1 MSDIFERGGSSPQDG
16 TSAQGREWKLIEKLV
31 LSMQD
36 EQRRQRRW
44 SIFFRLV
51 TFAYL
56 GILLLMFL
64 SAMYAD
70 GMSGAHS
77 SEREKHVALVRLSG
91 MIVDGSDA
99 SANRVVSGLRR
110 AFETE
115 LATDIIL
122 SINSP
127 GGSPVQSGYIYREI
141 QRLKE
146 EYPDKQLLAVI
157 NDLGASGAYYVAAAA
172 DEIYVDPASI
182 VGSIGVIMGGFG
194 FTEAIDRL
202 GVERRVLT
210 AGDNKA
216 MLDPFSPWEESQK
229 AHAQQLLDQVH
240 AQFVDAVITG
250 RGDRLDRTQ
259 DHRLFSGLIWSGEDA
274 VELGLAD
281 GFGSPGQ
288 VARDVLEND
297 NVVDYTFEPHPLDRF
312 MRGLGINIGQSIGR
326 MLGLEQGGHL
336 SFR

>member
-1 MSDIFERGGSSPQDG
+1 MSDMFESSGVSGQDRRPE
-16 TSAQGREWKLIEKLV
+16 QGREWKLIEKLV

-51 TFAYL
+51 TFSYL
-56 GILLLMFL
+56 GILLVMFL
-64 SAMYAD
+64 NAMYSNGLGGVPA
-70 GMSGAHS
+70 SQNH
-77 SEREKHVALVRLSG
+77 EHVALVSLSG
-91 MIVDGSDA
+91 MIMDGSDA
-99 SANRVVSGLRR
+99 SADRVVSGLRR
-110 AFETE
+110 AFEAE
-115 LATDIIL
+115 LATGVIL

-141 QRLKE
+141 LRLKK
-146 EYPDKQLLAVI
+146 EYPNKRLLAVI

-216 MLDPFSPWEESQK
+216 MLDPFSPWEDVQK

-240 AQFVDAVITG
+240 AQFVDAVVSG

-259 DHRLFSGLIWSGEDA
+259 DDKLFSGLIWSGEDA
-274 VELGLAD
+274 VKLGLAD

-288 VARDVLEND
+288 VAREVLEND
-297 NVVDYTFEPHPLDRF
+297 SVVDYTFVPHPLDRF
-312 MRGLGINIGQSIGR
+312 MRGLGISIGQGIGR
-326 MLGLEQGGHL
+326 MLGLKPGGAL
-336 SFR
+336 YLD